1 MTQAAPSLPL
11 DPQVER
17 IVRDSFARQG
27 LMRHLGAELHE
38 VARGRVS
45 IRLPFRETLT
55 QQHGYCKVVMLLTPS
70 GPCGSWFPPN
80 DDIAAAMM
88 RAVRPVSDW

>member
-27 LMRHLGAELHE
+27 LMHHLGAELHE

-55 QQHGYCKVVMLLTPS
+55 QQHGYFHAGGTSAIADSQVATRASRCFHRTA
-70 GPCGSWFPPN
+70 PC
-80 DDIAAAMM
+80 
-88 RAVRPVSDW
+88 